1 VQATLYKMAQRLLEL
16 NGFVQSVTYTLP
28 NKHYI
33 PVDLKWASVDN
44 LTPYVSVLIAY
55 PSFAPSLP
63 LFDTRGSVLLPF
75 LLSRAFL
82 PLSRSTSLGRPH
94 MTKWRG
100 MHHGSSSLFWSAVVF
115 RCRSS
120 HFSPSLRARAK
131 AHIDCFAV
139 VDKLVPRPT

>member
-44 LTPYVSVLIAY
+44 LTPCVSILIASRCRFPY
-55 PSFAPSLP
+55 LIRAAPRS
-63 LFDTRGSVLLPF
+63 LPF
-75 LLSRAFL
+75 LLSRVFL

-100 MHHGSSSLFWSAVVF
+100 VHHGSSSLFWSTVVF
-115 RCRSS
+115 LVSFFLCSPFSS
-120 HFSPSLRARAK
+120 GSSEA
-131 AHIDCFAV
+131 AH
-139 VDKLVPRPT
+139 